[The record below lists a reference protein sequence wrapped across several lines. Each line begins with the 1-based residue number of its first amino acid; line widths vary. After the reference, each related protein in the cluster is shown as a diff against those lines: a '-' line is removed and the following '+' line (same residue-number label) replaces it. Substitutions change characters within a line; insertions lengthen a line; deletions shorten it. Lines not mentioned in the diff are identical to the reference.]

1 MSDKISQRAQQI
13 YKTTRPNPNYVKMMG
28 ATSLTPVQ
36 RASLE
41 EIENHL
47 RLVDKIS
54 QEYGFTIQADKVEF
68 GASREQIVAI
78 AERKAKRYKR
88 RAGVRAL
95 QNKYGHDAAARIV
108 RKHSG
113 RTIQN

>member
-13 YKTTRPNPNYVKMMG
+13 YQSTRPDERMVKMMG
-28 ATSLTPVQ
+28 TASLTPVQ

-47 RLVDKIS
+47 RLVNEISTEYKI
-54 QEYGFTIQADKVEF
+54 TIHADKVQF
-68 GASREQIVAI
+68 GASRDEIVVI
-78 AERKAKRYKR
+78 AESKAKRRKR

-108 RKHSG
+108 KKHSG

>member
-1 MSDKISQRAQQI
+1 MSDKISQRAQKI
-13 YKTTRPNPNYVKMMG
+13 YSATRPNPNYVKMMG
-28 ATSLTPVQ
+28 TASLTPVQ

-47 RLVDKIS
+47 RLIDEIS
-54 QEYGFTIQADKVEF
+54 QEYGFTIQADKVKF
-68 GASREQIVAI
+68 GASRNEIVAI

-95 QNKYGHDAAARIV
+95 ETKYGHAAAARIV

>member
-1 MSDKISQRAQQI
+1 MSDKISQRAQKI
-13 YKTTRPNPNYVKMMG
+13 YDTTRPNPNYVKMMG
-28 ATSLTPVQ
+28 TASLTPVQ

-47 RLVDKIS
+47 RLVDEIS
-54 QEYGFTIQADKVEF
+54 KEYGFTIQADKVEF
-68 GASREQIVAI
+68 GASRDEVVVI
-78 AERKAKRYKR
+78 AERKVKRHNR

-108 RKHSG
+108 KRHSG